1 MEGVVR
7 APSEF
12 SITLGL
18 PPSMIATHEL
28 VVPRSMPMI
37 FAMGMPLLPIYV
49 TYGVSV
55 VAFKLLGD
63 GNERRP
69 QHAIMQ
75 HVAFLHERN
84 HGIGF
89 AAARFDRRHCMVAMG
104 VEALAL
110 RRTDFPDVGALERRP
125 ELLQGQLDP
134 AAQCLRTGVFAAERG
149 LHAVEDRQELLGE
162 ALHSVFLRRRRLRL
176 GALAGVFC
184 VRHRAQHGVA
194 LLLQLGLCLGQ
205 QLLERLVFAWGPV
218 GVDVLLLHA
227 IELGMGPEA
236 FKPGLAI
243 PAKLLSY

>member
-37 FAMGMPLLPIYV
+37 FAMGIPLIQIYV
-49 TYGVSV
+49 RYGVSV

-63 GNERRP
+63 GDERRA

-75 HVAFLHERN
+75 HVAFLHERD

-89 AAARFDRRHCMVAMG
+89 AAARFDRRHRMVAMG

-110 RRTDFPDVGALERRP
+110 RRTDFPDVGALQRV
-125 ELLQGQLDP
+125 L
-134 AAQCLRTGVFAAERG
+134 
-149 LHAVEDRQELLGE
+149 
-162 ALHSVFLRRRRLRL
+162 LRRRRLGL

-184 VRHRAQHGVA
+184 VRHRAHHGVA

-205 QLLERLVFAWGPV
+205 QFRERLVWG
-218 GVDVLLLHA
+218 GVRLHLLLLHA
-227 IELGMGPEA
+227 IELGMGRQA

-243 PAKLLSY
+243 AAKLLGY